1 MTTVI
6 RCLSVAAVVVMTG
19 CADSHSDNKE
29 KEENYGHEEHGNE
42 IVIEHEQIEKLGIKT
57 TIVNPSEFQNVIK
70 CGGEILPSPLSQAV
84 VAAKSDGIIKLSAGI
99 NEGVEIKNGGVVCS
113 ISSAG
118 ISGGDPRADARTQL
132 TAAKQN
138 LERVQ
143 KLYNS
148 NLATAKELQEAQ
160 VAVEMAKNAVSGNS
174 SSSVAVSPISGVVSQ
189 LLVASGS
196 YVTTGTPIA
205 VVTSSARLTLKAS
218 VPQRYFNEFALIKTA
233 NFKLPYSDK
242 IFALDEMQGHRL
254 TAGTM
259 ASATNGYFDIEF
271 SFVGDGS
278 VAPGSYADVYLLG
291 NPESGVISVPT
302 KSVIEEQGKYAVF
315 VRESKEHFEKR
326 PVAIGR
332 TDGKR
337 IEITSGL
344 AKGEEVVTEGAAYVK
359 LAGNSG
365 VVPEGHHHH

>member
-1 MTTVI
+1 M
-6 RCLSVAAVVVMTG
+6 
-19 CADSHSDNKE
+19 
-29 KEENYGHEEHGNE
+29 
-42 IVIEHEQIEKLGIKT
+42 
-57 TIVNPSEFQNVIK
+57 
-70 CGGEILPSPLSQAV
+70 
-84 VAAKSDGIIKLSAGI
+84 
-99 NEGVEIKNGGVVCS
+99 
-113 ISSAG
+113 
-118 ISGGDPRADARTQL
+118 
-132 TAAKQN
+132 
-138 LERVQ
+138 
-143 KLYNS
+143 YNS

-160 VAVEMAKNAVSGNS
+160 VTVEMAKNAVSGNS

-271 SFVGDGS
+271 SFMGDGS

-344 AKGEEVVTEGAAYVK
+344 AKGEEVVTEGAVYVK

>member
-1 MTTVI
+1 M
-6 RCLSVAAVVVMTG
+6 
-19 CADSHSDNKE
+19 
-29 KEENYGHEEHGNE
+29 
-42 IVIEHEQIEKLGIKT
+42 
-57 TIVNPSEFQNVIK
+57 
-70 CGGEILPSPLSQAV
+70 
-84 VAAKSDGIIKLSAGI
+84 
-99 NEGVEIKNGGVVCS
+99 
-113 ISSAG
+113 
-118 ISGGDPRADARTQL
+118 
-132 TAAKQN
+132 
-138 LERVQ
+138 
-143 KLYNS
+143 
-148 NLATAKELQEAQ
+148 
-160 VAVEMAKNAVSGNS
+160 
-174 SSSVAVSPISGVVSQ
+174 
-189 LLVASGS
+189 
-196 YVTTGTPIA
+196 
-205 VVTSSARLTLKAS
+205 KAS

-242 IFALDEMQGHRL
+242 IFALDEMHGHRL

-344 AKGEEVVTEGAAYVK
+344 AKGEEVVTEGAVYVK

>member
-1 MTTVI
+1 M
-6 RCLSVAAVVVMTG
+6 
-19 CADSHSDNKE
+19 
-29 KEENYGHEEHGNE
+29 
-42 IVIEHEQIEKLGIKT
+42 
-57 TIVNPSEFQNVIK
+57 
-70 CGGEILPSPLSQAV
+70 SQAV

-242 IFALDEMQGHRL
+242 ILRWMKCR
-254 TAGTM
+254 
-259 ASATNGYFDIEF
+259 DI
-271 SFVGDGS
+271 D
-278 VAPGSYADVYLLG
+278 
-291 NPESGVISVPT
+291 
-302 KSVIEEQGKYAVF
+302 
-315 VRESKEHFEKR
+315 
-326 PVAIGR
+326 
-332 TDGKR
+332 
-337 IEITSGL
+337 
-344 AKGEEVVTEGAAYVK
+344 
-359 LAGNSG
+359 
-365 VVPEGHHHH
+365 

>member
-1 MTTVI
+1 M
-6 RCLSVAAVVVMTG
+6 
-19 CADSHSDNKE
+19 
-29 KEENYGHEEHGNE
+29 
-42 IVIEHEQIEKLGIKT
+42 
-57 TIVNPSEFQNVIK
+57 
-70 CGGEILPSPLSQAV
+70 SQSV

-218 VPQRYFNEFALIKTA
+218 VP
-233 NFKLPYSDK
+233 
-242 IFALDEMQGHRL
+242 H
-254 TAGTM
+254 
-259 ASATNGYFDIEF
+259 
-271 SFVGDGS
+271 
-278 VAPGSYADVYLLG
+278 
-291 NPESGVISVPT
+291 
-302 KSVIEEQGKYAVF
+302 
-315 VRESKEHFEKR
+315 
-326 PVAIGR
+326 
-332 TDGKR
+332 
-337 IEITSGL
+337 
-344 AKGEEVVTEGAAYVK
+344 
-359 LAGNSG
+359 
-365 VVPEGHHHH
+365 